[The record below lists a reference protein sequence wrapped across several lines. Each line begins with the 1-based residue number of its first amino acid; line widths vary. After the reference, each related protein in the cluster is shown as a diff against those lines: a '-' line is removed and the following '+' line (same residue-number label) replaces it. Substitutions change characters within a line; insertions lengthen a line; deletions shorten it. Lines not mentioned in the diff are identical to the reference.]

1 MSPRGTV
8 TAMRTWSSVLPILG
22 VAAVAAAVP
31 AACGDETGGTGGATS
46 STSSG
51 EGASGGEAGAGGA
64 PTTTTTTTTTT
75 GSTATVTS
83 TGTGDPP
90 ILCGAQ
96 QYATFARGDCDLLQQ
111 DCPPGEHCTWDSLGG
126 GEWTT
131 VCEPR
136 GGMKNLGADC
146 AVDDECEAGLYCI
159 FAVCTPVCCPTND
172 QPCAGGNCN
181 LNLTLDA
188 DDSVR
193 LCTYSK
199 QCIPLTAEACPED
212 TGCHFEEPQVATCV
226 PGSGSDVP
234 EGGPC
239 EAINDCG
246 NMQQCGNA
254 EGVCRFICLLAENSQ
269 PPGFGGCLAGQ
280 VCRATPEIG
289 LDGLGLCEP
298 E

>member
-1 MSPRGTV
+1 
-8 TAMRTWSSVLPILG
+8 MRTWSSVLPLLG
-22 VAAVAAAVP
+22 AAAVAVAVP
-31 AACGDETGGTGGATS
+31 TACGDETSGPGGGTP
-46 STSSG
+46 STTSG
-51 EGASGGEAGAGGA
+51 EGASGGGDGGA
-64 PTTTTTTTTTT
+64 PATTNTATTTT
-75 GSTATVTS
+75 GTTSTATSTSTS
-83 TGTGDPP
+83 TGTPP
-90 ILCGAQ
+90 ILCGP
-96 QYATFARGDCDLLQQ
+96 QYATFDAGDCDLLQQ
-111 DCPPGEHCTWDSLGG
+111 NCPPGEHCTWDSLGG
-126 GEWTT
+126 GDWTT
-131 VCEPR
+131 ICQPR
-136 GGMKNLGADC
+136 GGLKNLGADC

-159 FAVCTPVCCPTND
+159 FSVCTPVCCPTND

-193 LCTYSK
+193 MCTYSK
-199 QCIPLTAEACPED
+199 QCIPLTADACPED

-234 EGGPC
+234 EGGAC

-246 NMQQCGNA
+246 NMLQCGND
-254 EGVCRFICLLAENSQ
+254 EGVCRYICLLEENSQ

-280 VCRATPEIG
+280 VCSPTAEVG